1 MRSPRFEEEGIFN
14 PVTGRSFLDCILSQ
28 GGSDEP
34 MTLFKNFRG
43 RAPQLDAMLR
53 HYGIKG

>member
-1 MRSPRFEEEGIFN
+1 MLSRFEEEGIFN
-14 PVTGRSFLDCILSQ
+14 VDTGRAFLDNILSQ

-34 MTLFKNFRG
+34 MNLFKNFRG
-43 RAPQLDAMLR
+43 REPKIDAMLR